1 MEYHR
6 ALFLDCWFSSL
17 SQRSS
22 IFFQDIKINYNL
34 SFKILT
40 YSLSHK
46 PSKIDDLALKL
57 PKLSINN
64 QEIKRE
70 RTEKDSQSTEACPQN
85 GV

>member
-1 MEYHR
+1 M
-6 ALFLDCWFSSL
+6 
-17 SQRSS
+17 
-22 IFFQDIKINYNL
+22 

-70 RTEKDSQSTEACPQN
+70 RTEKDLQSTEACSQN